1 MSSFDQAEVPI
12 VAPDQR
18 EDTAVSTDE
27 RRSLRTRL
35 WDQTS
40 VRQNLSS
47 NLVTKALSALVSLAC
62 VPIYLRVLGV
72 SGYGLIGVWT
82 MLESLANLLDL
93 GLSPT
98 MTREMAAASTSVEAA
113 HEARDLVRTLEVFYW
128 AIGVL
133 IGGAIILASPFLAVH
148 WLNSSKFSAHDLRNV
163 IVLIG
168 ILILCRWPLSFYS
181 GGITGLE
188 RQVLLSWVSFAF
200 VCARSFGA
208 VLILLYVSQTILAFF
223 WWQVA
228 INLLNTAVLVALLWK
243 CLPEGRAPRFRPE
256 TLRKIRKFAAGITGV
271 AIVSMLLTDL
281 DKLVVSKMLP
291 LEEFGYY
298 SLAWRMAS
306 MLYMVSGPVFAVWFP
321 AFSRFVATKDDARL
335 VEAYHRGAQLMSVLV
350 LPVAATMV
358 FFAKPIIFAWTGNEL
373 TAEHTWLLAALLT
386 AGTAFHCLVSIPYAL
401 QLAHGWTSLAFYT
414 NLVTTTVAVPVLIT
428 ATYKFGVVGA
438 ASIWLVI
445 TLGFMLVQ
453 LPMMHRRILRGEL
466 WAWYLRDSG
475 FPALASLV
483 VILPAL
489 LALPNSAGRWTTF
502 IYVGLVAGLTCL
514 SAACSAPVTR
524 TNIARYVPTLWP
536 ALAVEK

>member
-1 MSSFDQAEVPI
+1 MSRSNQAEARVIAPESGVDAAAP
-12 VAPDQR
+12 VA
-18 EDTAVSTDE
+18 V
-27 RRSLRTRL
+27 RRSLRMRL

-62 VPIYLRVLGV
+62 VPIYLRVLGL

-113 HEARDLVRTLEVFYW
+113 HQARDLVRTLEVFYW
-128 AIGVL
+128 AIGL
-133 IGGAIILASPFLAVH
+133 LLGGAIILASPFLATH
-148 WLNSSKFSAHDLRNV
+148 WLNSSQFSAHDLRNV

-168 ILILCRWPLSFYS
+168 LLILCRWPLSFYG

-208 VLILLYVSQTILAFF
+208 VLVLLWVSPTIMAFF

-243 CLPEGRAPRFRPE
+243 CLPEGSAPRLRLE
-256 TLRKIRKFAAGITGV
+256 TLRKIRKFAAGITAV

-306 MLYMVSGPVFAVWFP
+306 MLYMVSGPAFAVWFP
-321 AFSRFVATKDDARL
+321 AFSRFVAAGDDARL
-335 VEAYHRGAQLMSVLV
+335 AEAYHRGSQLMSVLV
-350 LPVAATMV
+350 LPAAATMI
-358 FFAKPIIFAWTGNEL
+358 FFAKPLIFAWTGNEL

-401 QLAHGWTSLAFYT
+401 QLAYGWTALAFYT
-414 NLVTTTVAVPVLIT
+414 NLVTTTVAVPLLIA
-428 ATYKFGVVGA
+428 ATYKFGVDGA
-438 ASIWLVI
+438 ASIWLLI
-445 TLGFMLVQ
+445 TVGFMLVQ
-453 LPMMHRRILRGEL
+453 LPMMHQRILRGEL

-475 FPALASLV
+475 FPALASFV
-483 VILPAL
+483 VILPAS
-489 LALPNSAGRWTTF
+489 LAFPSSAGRWSTF
-502 IYVGLVAGLTCL
+502 LYIGFITGLSCL
-514 SAACSAPVTR
+514 FAACSVPVTR
-524 TNIARYVPTLWP
+524 TRIARYFSYTL
-536 ALAVEK
+536 ARSG